1 MNFATILFGKMLA
14 SDVSMLYGSTNTPRI
29 DFNNGFESWEW
40 KEFYTDIYHNDYS
53 NDYLAIRED
62 ALKHLDFVIEFE

>member
-14 SDVSMLYGSTNTPRI
+14 SDVSTLYGVNMQPSI
-29 DFNNGFESWEW
+29 DFNNDFEPWEM
-40 KEFYTDIYHNDYS
+40 KQFYTDIYHNDYS
-53 NDYLAIRED
+53 IDYLAIRDD

>member
-14 SDVSMLYGSTNTPRI
+14 SDVSTLYGATSSI
-29 DFNNGFESWEW
+29 DFNNGFEQWEM

-62 ALKHLDFVIEFE
+62 ALKHLGFVIEFE